1 MSYYSPFT
9 GDVVQPTDVSY
20 RSIYLTADTT
30 LEWPLNG
37 NDTPNYAARIMKV
50 DAFYAGLK
58 LAMPPANQTSV
69 GQDAL
74 VQNSGANTFI
84 VTDFDGNTVVSIAPG
99 ESKYIW
105 IEDNATTAGV
115 WGIIAFGVGTSNVDA
130 SVLAGAGLLASGTT
144 LNQSHPTSSF
154 VDMYTFTSNDRALV
168 KVWSNGAGTATLPS
182 APTLGDN
189 WFILF
194 KNNGTGTMT
203 ISATGLETIDGSTSK
218 IFQPNE
224 SAFIVCD
231 GSQYMTVGYGVS
243 NTFAFTA
250 LVKPVSS
257 GAYTLS
263 ASEASNTI
271 QEFTGVLTGNVTVT
285 YPPVVNLYVVS
296 NQTTAGG
303 YSLTLTTG
311 VLGGA
316 NAVIAAGQQAT
327 LICDGTNFFNANTTQ
342 AGATSLSIVNGTA
355 ASPAINFSS
364 EPSTG
369 IYRPGAGQFG
379 ISILGSLVLAITASG
394 IDVQGSGN
402 FTSGISGGVFT

>member
-58 LAMPPANQTSV
+58 LAMPPASQTSV

-271 QEFTGVLTGNVTVT
+271 QEYTGVLTGNVTVT
-285 YPPVVNLYVVS
+285 
-296 NQTTAGG
+296 
-303 YSLTLTTG
+303 
-311 VLGGA
+311 
-316 NAVIAAGQQAT
+316 
-327 LICDGTNFFNANTTQ
+327 
-342 AGATSLSIVNGTA
+342 
-355 ASPAINFSS
+355 
-364 EPSTG
+364 
-369 IYRPGAGQFG
+369 
-379 ISILGSLVLAITASG
+379 
-394 IDVQGSGN
+394 
-402 FTSGISGGVFT
+402 